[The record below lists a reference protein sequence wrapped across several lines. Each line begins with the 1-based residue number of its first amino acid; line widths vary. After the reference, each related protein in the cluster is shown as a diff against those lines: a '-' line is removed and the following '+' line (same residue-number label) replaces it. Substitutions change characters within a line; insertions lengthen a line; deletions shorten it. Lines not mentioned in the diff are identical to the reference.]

1 MCASKGNKSN
11 NVGTTTPIITKMC
24 APFRNCT
31 ENSSSIGHWTK
42 SVSKAANFPFY
53 NVIIRYWCAILYTL
67 QVKKK
72 ILVTIDRFWIFMGGG
87 GVQ

>member
-42 SVSKAANFPFY
+42 SVSKAAKFPSP
-53 NVIIRYWCAILYTL
+53 IWLL
-67 QVKKK
+67 
-72 ILVTIDRFWIFMGGG
+72 LIDSGYVLEGD
-87 GVQ
+87 GVP